1 MEIEYLKKVVEG
13 ALLAAAAPLSLNQLN
28 ALFPDDEKPGHGAL
42 KEALAALDSDL
53 EGRAVELTE
62 VGSGYRVQIRTQ
74 LMPIISQLWT
84 EKPPRYS
91 RALLETLAIIAYRQ
105 PITRGEIEQI
115 RGVAVSANILRT
127 LQEREWIKVVG
138 HRDVPGRPELLGSTK
153 AFLDYFN
160 LKSLDQLPTLAEIKD
175 IDNLEPELEL
185 THPIPPADKSANT
198 APAEDANSDP
208 DQESDQDSNQD
219 SDQESDQQT
228 NKETDDEQQTR
239 TDEQDQPQEERPQDD
254 QSQEDR
260 SQENEPQ
267 EDQRDPQED
276 DRVEPQQSRAEAD
289 DPGDEAGSASA
300 DDGGEP
306 SSETPRTDT

>member
-1 MEIEYLKKVVEG
+1 MDIEYLKKVVEG
-13 ALLAAAAPLSLNQLN
+13 ALLAAGAPLSLNQLN
-28 ALFPDDEKPGHGAL
+28 ALFVDDEKPGHGAL

-62 VGSGYRVQIRTQ
+62 VGSGYRLQIRTQ
-74 LMPIISQLWT
+74 LMPVISQLWT

-127 LQEREWIKVVG
+127 LQERDWIKVVG

-185 THPIPPADKSANT
+185 THPTSPDTETDSAKTDTTGEQTHNET
-198 APAEDANSDP
+198 GDGNDEDI
-208 DQESDQDSNQD
+208 
-219 SDQESDQQT
+219 
-228 NKETDDEQQTR
+228 DDEQQAR
-239 TDEQDQPQEERPQDD
+239 TEQQEVDSQNDYQDERQGGSEEVWQPEEPEDSDVEPEPDSDRAALDELDDGNEAEDQPT
-254 QSQEDR
+254 
-260 SQENEPQ
+260 
-267 EDQRDPQED
+267 
-276 DRVEPQQSRAEAD
+276 
-289 DPGDEAGSASA
+289 SA
-300 DDGGEP
+300 DDGGE
-306 SSETPRTDT
+306 SATQARRTDA

>member
-1 MEIEYLKKVVEG
+1 MDIEYLKKVVEG
-13 ALLAAAAPLSLNQLN
+13 ALLAAGAPLSLNQLN
-28 ALFPDDEKPGHGAL
+28 ALFVDDEKPGHGAL

-62 VGSGYRVQIRTQ
+62 VGSGYRLQIRTQ

-127 LQEREWIKVVG
+127 LQERDWIKVVG

-185 THPIPPADKSANT
+185 THP
-198 APAEDANSDP
+198 APAATATDEDTDK
-208 DQESDQDSNQD
+208 D
-219 SDQESDQQT
+219 
-228 NKETDDEQQTR
+228 TDDEQQAR
-239 TDEQDQPQEERPQDD
+239 TEQQEVDPQDQPQDEQ
-254 QSQEDR
+254 QEDR
-260 SQENEPQ
+260 LQ
-267 EDQRDPQED
+267 EDRGQVNPAENDSVEPEPDHDDGSED
-276 DRVEPQQSRAEAD
+276 DIGNDDEIEEEP
-289 DPGDEAGSASA
+289 ASA

-306 SSETPRTDT
+306 ETQTRRTDT

>member
-115 RGVAVSANILRT
+115 RGVAVSANILRN

-185 THPIPPADKSANT
+185 THPVPPGTETRAAGEQTHHETDDGNDAGND
-198 APAEDANSDP
+198 ED
-208 DQESDQDSNQD
+208 
-219 SDQESDQQT
+219 
-228 NKETDDEQQTR
+228 TDDEQQAR
-239 TDEQDQPQEERPQDD
+239 TEQQEVDAQEPAHDER
-254 QSQEDR
+254 QEDP
-260 SQENEPQ
+260 SQDRPESDGIEPEHDDGPEDEEPEDDLGNDDDSEDKRENEPA
-267 EDQRDPQED
+267 P
-276 DRVEPQQSRAEAD
+276 
-289 DPGDEAGSASA
+289 A

-306 SSETPRTDT
+306 PSETPRTDT